1 MTTSNENNKT
11 IAALAALCFHGLLA
25 LLFFLVVFKTP
36 IPPFPEASTP
46 GIEINLGTSD
56 DGTGD
61 VQPEDNSNTENFS
74 SSTSENNTKTTNNEA
89 KSEPKN
95 YITQNTEEAPVLEKN
110 PTKTT
115 ENTSENT
122 AAKENKNTQPTVNAS
137 ALYKG
142 KTKNNS
148 TGEGETGKPGDQ
160 GLKDGSVNAQSHG
173 TGSGNGNTPNSDGK
187 DKGPRIN
194 LANRKKISLTI
205 PKSNSNEEG
214 KVVVQITVDKN
225 GTVINARA
233 GIKGTTNTNPSLLAI
248 ARQAAMNSKFNV
260 DSEAPEEQTGF
271 ITYEFINQ

>member
-1 MTTSNENNKT
+1 MTTNTDNNKT
-11 IAALAALCFHGLLA
+11 IAAVIAFGFHGLLA

-46 GIEINLGTSD
+46 GIEINFGTSD
-56 DGTGD
+56 DGMGD
-61 VQPEDNSNTENFS
+61 VQPEDNSNTENVS
-74 SSTSENNTKTTNNEA
+74 SPTSENISKTTNNEA
-89 KSEPKN
+89 KAEPKN
-95 YITQNTEEAPVLEKN
+95 YVTQNTEEAPVIEKN

-115 ENTSENT
+115 ENTSENNT
-122 AAKENKNTQPTVNAS
+122 AKENTNSQPTVNAS

-148 TGEGETGKPGDQ
+148 TGEGETGKAGDQ
-160 GLKDGSVNAQSHG
+160 GSKEGSPDAKYHG
-173 TGSGNGNTPNSDGK
+173 KGSGNGDTPNSDGNE
-187 DKGPRIN
+187 KGPRIN

-205 PKSNSNEEG
+205 PKSSSNEEG

-260 DSEAPEEQTGF
+260 DPDAPEEQTGF

>member
-1 MTTSNENNKT
+1 MGCLFV
-11 IAALAALCFHGLLA
+11 IASANGL
-25 LLFFLVVFKTP
+25 FLVVFKTP

-46 GIEINLGTSD
+46 GIEINFGTSD
-56 DGTGD
+56 DGMGD
-61 VQPEDNSNTENFS
+61 VQPEDNSNTENVS
-74 SSTSENNTKTTNNEA
+74 SPTSENISKTTNNEA
-89 KSEPKN
+89 KAEPKN
-95 YITQNTEEAPVLEKN
+95 YVTQNTEEAPVIEKN

-115 ENTSENT
+115 ENTSENNT
-122 AAKENKNTQPTVNAS
+122 AKENTNSQPTVNAS

-160 GLKDGSVNAQSHG
+160 GSKEGSLDAKYHG
-173 TGSGNGNTPNSDGK
+173 KGSGNGDTPNSDGNE
-187 DKGPRIN
+187 KGPRIN

-205 PKSNSNEEG
+205 PKSSSNAEG

-260 DSEAPEEQTGF
+260 DPDAPEEQTGF